1 METIHQVRRFAIDI
15 GQPYETFCQRYER
28 AVPNLDRD
36 RIVKFVERHAPWDE
50 VVADAAATAP
60 FGFFIFWKMDVT
72 PAMTLAGDTARCT
85 EFLMGNHTIAERMF
99 RHDAGAMLYVP
110 LRTVIYAAPE
120 GPTRFVIDQPSS
132 TLSSFSN
139 PAIAEVG
146 VELDRKLETLLRYL
160 DAPIPEALVQP

>member
-1 METIHQVRRFAIDI
+1 MNAAFQKDCLDILAGKAERGQISRRRFA
-15 GQPYETFCQRYER
+15 QL
-28 AVPNLDRD
+28 A
-36 RIVKFVERHAPWDE
+36 
-50 VVADAAATAP
+50 
-60 FGFFIFWKMDVT
+60 
-72 PAMTLAGDTARCT
+72 AMTLAGDTARCT

-132 TLSSFSN
+132 PLSSFSN